1 MRFPA
6 SAPLMRVS
14 DKAVHLCVP
23 REWII
28 YAGIAACWL
37 LAGTVGP
44 SLLLIVV

>member
-1 MRFPA
+1 MRLLA
-6 SAPLMRVS
+6 SARLMRVS
-14 DKAVHLCVP
+14 DRAVHLYVP

-44 SLLLIVV
+44 SLLLTIV